1 MIRRVLS
8 QPGPAA
14 PSVAA
19 LPPGT
24 PVSGPLRVVYL
35 DPAGVWVA
43 QSMADPLVSADGRP
57 YVSTAPAS
65 WGTLAAAGRLS

>member
-24 PVSGPLRVVYL
+24 PVNGPLRMVYM
-35 DPAGVWVA
+35 DPAGTWVS
-43 QSMADPLVSADGRP
+43 QSAATPIVAADGAP
-57 YVSTAPAS
+57 YVGVPPAS